1 MDTES
6 VVLPITETI
15 EEDELEQM
23 SISGTSIVSERT
35 GLMKKLEMHSKM
47 QQNFQDE
54 METAS
59 LISANMAPPP
69 PV

>member
-6 VVLPITETI
+6 VNLPITETI
-15 EEDELEQM
+15 EEDDLEQM

-47 QQNFQDE
+47 QKSFQDE

>member
-47 QQNFQDE
+47 QQSFQDE